1 MGHFIYQFN
10 EKGCALASF
19 QMLLANNL
27 HSKSYLFAKCE
38 KHPPNSLLSLEKA
51 AEKYNVTLSFYQC
64 EDEGFDY
71 PFKKKKGF
79 LALLKGKECPHLVYI
94 KRISRHYVY
103 YYDPNSGR
111 KREKK
116 EEFQKRYAKVFGVLE
131 NEKKAKKPIRNRCF
145 SFYDV
150 FFLYLVPILA
160 NFSLICGFY
169 YFNRLG
175 NLLYPSF
182 SFIAFAFFSLTSFFL
197 KKRLAKKM
205 DEAALKPLSGYE
217 NEELNVLFKDFQTYK
232 KFLLGTFPNAV
243 SSFLSGIAYSFIV
256 SMNNLYFLLPL
267 LSSLSL
273 YFAFSLLT
281 KNKEMAKIEEVNAL
295 EKSLISSNDKENIL
309 KEISEKSLLFMQA
322 KETERIVLAVSLLAS
337 SLLSLLGASNIS
349 LNYYL
354 FHFFSLV
361 SAFLLLKNIFDLSF
375 NKDKITTLESKM
387 NEYLRI

>member
-1 MGHFIYQFN
+1 MGYFIYQFN

-38 KHPPNSLLSLEKA
+38 NHPPNSLLSLEKA
-51 AEKYNVTLSFYQC
+51 GELYNVSLSFYQS
-64 EDEGFDY
+64 EGETFNY
-71 PFKKKKGF
+71 PFKKRKGF
-79 LALLKGKECPHLVYI
+79 LALLKGKDNPHLVYI
-94 KRISRHYVY
+94 KRISGHYVY
-103 YYDPNSGR
+103 YYDPTSGK

-116 EEFQKRYAKVFGVLE
+116 EEFEKRYAKIFGVLE
-131 NEKKAKKPIRNRCF
+131 NEKGAKKPIRNKCF

-150 FFLYLVPILA
+150 FFLYLIPILA
-160 NFSLICGFY
+160 DFSLLVGFY

-175 NLLYPSF
+175 NLLYPSL
-182 SFIAFAFFSLTSFFL
+182 SFIAFAFFSLTSFFV
-197 KKRLAKKM
+197 KKRLTKKM
-205 DEAALKPLSGYE
+205 DEQALKPLSEYKD
-217 NEELNVLFKDFQTYK
+217 EELSILFKDFQTYK
-232 KFLLGTFPNAV
+232 KLLLGSFPNAI

-273 YFAFSLLT
+273 YFIFSLLT

-295 EKSLISSNDKENIL
+295 EKSLISSNDKENTL
-309 KEISEKSLLFMQA
+309 KEISQKSLLFMVR
-322 KETERIVLAVSLLAS
+322 KETERIVLVVSLLAS

-354 FHFFSLV
+354 FHLFSLI
-361 SAFLLLKNIFDLSF
+361 SAFLLLKNIFEVSF